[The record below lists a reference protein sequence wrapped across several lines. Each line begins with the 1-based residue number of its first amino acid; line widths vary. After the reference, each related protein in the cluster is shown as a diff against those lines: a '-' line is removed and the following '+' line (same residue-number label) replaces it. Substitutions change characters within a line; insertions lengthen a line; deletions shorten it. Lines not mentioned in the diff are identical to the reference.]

1 MDYICR
7 ILVRRPS
14 FNTGFVVVFPWPPAA
29 NGHSHD
35 CWPKLP
41 ESPFIFSGERTC
53 LLNNKA
59 GSSHL
64 YLSVTN
70 HYEDLYMKF
79 LFVMKCLVYII
90 IWFILNTNPPVCN
103 EHNVQQKNNLT
114 TTIKGN
120 HRKTQPMHARDADKP
135 WLQSGCFPSVISFT
149 LAIDFCWSVHFLL
162 RRNLKS

>member
-79 LFVMKCLVYII
+79 LFVMKCLVYIT
-90 IWFILNTNPPVCN
+90 IWFILNTNPPFAMN
-103 EHNVQQKNNLT
+103 IMYNKRTIWQQPSKETTRNPNQCMHEMPTNLGSSLDVFRLSYRFHWRL
-114 TTIKGN
+114 I
-120 HRKTQPMHARDADKP
+120 
-135 WLQSGCFPSVISFT
+135 SVEVST
-149 LAIDFCWSVHFLL
+149 FCWEGI
-162 RRNLKS
+162 